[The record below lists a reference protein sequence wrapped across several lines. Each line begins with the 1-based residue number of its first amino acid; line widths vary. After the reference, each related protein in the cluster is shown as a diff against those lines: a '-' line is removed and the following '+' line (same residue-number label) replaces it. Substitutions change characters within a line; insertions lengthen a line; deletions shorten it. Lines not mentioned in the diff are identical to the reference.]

1 MVSLAKRILL
11 GRPIASSE
19 EGHQRLR
26 KRIALPI
33 FASDA
38 ISSTA
43 YATDEI
49 VLVLVAQAGIGVAA
63 FSKLV
68 PIAIIVSVLLVIVV
82 LSYRQTI
89 YAYPSGGGAYVVS
102 RENLGEIPSLVAG
115 ASLMTD
121 YILTVAVSVAGGV
134 LAIQSAFGFDAQW
147 RVPLCL
153 LLIGVMTVAN
163 LRGLKESGSLFAPP
177 TYLYIV
183 MLMLLIV
190 VGCYRIFVKDL
201 PPIPLDS
208 LSEEAREL
216 AEGGKA
222 LGIMML
228 LRAFS
233 SGAVA
238 LSGVEAVSNGVPSF
252 RKPAARNAATTLAIM
267 AGILGVCFI
276 GVSVL
281 ASHLHPLRGEEDA
294 TGIALMA
301 EYIYNGKGVLFWITQ
316 LATFAI
322 LILAANTAYQGFPG
336 LSSIIA
342 RDGYLPRQLANRGDK
357 LVFSNG
363 IIFLA
368 VTAGILIVVFKG
380 NISALI
386 PLYAFGV
393 FTGFTLSQ
401 AGMII
406 HHRRLREGRWRVSLA
421 INAVGCLATGIV
433 ALVVVVS
440 KFTEGAWIP
449 AVLIPALVDRVP
461 GDLQALP
468 PRQRGGHDQRAVHEQ
483 ARDAPRDRARRIGAP
498 RRHRGRPLR
507 QVAGPRA
514 PDRRVRGHEHGGAGP
529 PDGPVGG
536 LRDADP
542 PAHDL
547 LAVPGADPPGAGVP
561 RRARRREPRR
571 HHHRRHPRVRD
582 AVEDAVAAQPVG
594 VRPQGPAAVP
604 AEHRR
609 DVGAGPRRR
618 RGVSPGPHR
627 GVGAGS
633 RMRPQWAVMQFWKPH
648 ALAKPHTGQLDL
660 RTGDKVRAI
669 IDLPDVAEGATG
681 KVILANGFNWQRY
694 RVLFTDGTEL
704 GDLDQRHI
712 EPIGRAAKRLAKA
725 AAKA

>member
-26 KRIALPI
+26 KRVALPI

-49 VLVLVAQAGIGVAA
+49 VLVLVAQAGIGIAA

-102 RENLGEIPSLVAG
+102 RENLGELPSLVAG

-134 LAIQSAFGFDAQW
+134 LAIQSAFDFDPKW
-147 RVPLCL
+147 RVPLGL
-153 LLIGVMTVAN
+153 VLIAVMTVAN
-163 LRGLKESGSLFAPP
+163 LRGLKESGALFAPP

-183 MLMLLIV
+183 MLVLLIV

-201 PPIPLDS
+201 GPIPLDT
-208 LSEEAREL
+208 LSPEAQEL

-252 RKPAARNAATTLAIM
+252 RKPAPRNAATTLAIM

-357 LVFSNG
+357 LVYSNG

-368 VTAGILIVVFKG
+368 VTAGILIIVFKG

-406 HHRRLREGRWRVSLA
+406 HHRRFREGRWRVSLV
-421 INAVGCLATGIV
+421 INAVGCVATGIV

-440 KFTEGAWIP
+440 KFTEGAWVP
-449 AVLIPALVDRVP
+449 AVVIPFLVLLFKGINRHYSRLGEQLRMEPEDVPRAEPTRHTMVVLVGSIHQGVVSALRYAASLRPDYLV
-461 GDLQALP
+461 
-468 PRQRGGHDQRAVHEQ
+468 AVH
-483 ARDAPRDRARRIGAP
+483 
-498 RRHRGRPLR
+498 
-507 QVAGPRA
+507 VA
-514 PDRRVRGHEHGGAGP
+514 
-529 PDGPVGG
+529 
-536 LRDADP
+536 
-542 PAHDL
+542 
-547 LAVPGADPPGAGVP
+547 
-561 RRARRREPRR
+561 
-571 HHHRRHPRVRD
+571 
-582 AVEDAVAAQPVG
+582 
-594 VRPQGPAAVP
+594 
-604 AEHRR
+604 
-609 DVGAGPRRR
+609 
-618 RGVSPGPHR
+618 S
-627 GVGAGS
+627 
-633 RMRPQWAVMQFWKPH
+633 
-648 ALAKPHTGQLDL
+648 
-660 RTGDKVRAI
+660 
-669 IDLPDVAEGATG
+669 
-681 KVILANGFNWQRY
+681 
-694 RVLFTDGTEL
+694 
-704 GDLDQRHI
+704 
-712 EPIGRAAKRLAKA
+712 
-725 AAKA
+725 